1 MNKVKIKVS
10 VDVEDPKQVHALLLL
25 FTAMGC
31 PEEVPAKAEASK
43 KKAVKSEFIPG
54 SKAEA
59 VETPTETPVKNEE
72 PPRHPEA
79 KELKAT
85 SEITVDMVRK
95 ALAEK
100 TPQGGANSDANRQ
113 AAKSKLT
120 ELGAP
125 NVSTLDPSKYGEM
138 YNFLN
143 SLK

>member
-10 VDVEDPKQVHALLLL
+10 VDIEDPKQVHALLLL

-31 PEEVPAKAEASK
+31 PEEVPVKGESPK
-43 KKAVKSEFIPG
+43 KKAVK
-54 SKAEA
+54 AEA
-59 VETPTETPVKNEE
+59 PKIEAAESPEQAKNLGQGLNPANPEPEE
-72 PPRHPEA
+72 
-79 KELKAT
+79 KT
-85 SEITVDMVRK
+85 SSITVDMVRK